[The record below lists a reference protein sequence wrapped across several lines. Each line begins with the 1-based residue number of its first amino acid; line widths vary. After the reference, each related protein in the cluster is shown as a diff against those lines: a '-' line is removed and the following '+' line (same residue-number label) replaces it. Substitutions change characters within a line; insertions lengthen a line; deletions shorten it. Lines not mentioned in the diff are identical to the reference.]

1 MIHSNLDI
9 SQCQVHSPACREDL
23 LASDPV
29 WPKLVF
35 GRVLSGIC
43 RVRDPKDFFSIPSSK
58 AEQPY
63 GLSWRILFL
72 ENFITIAFF
81 CQGLLN
87 QTEGNLEEVI
97 HSLQCKIPFL
107 HCCPLV
113 IGNEF
118 FLLWLLRDWQAA
130 VLLSKQH
137 FVPDKNP
144 HVHDLNSDVISS
156 KKSKRGLHQG

>member
-1 MIHSNLDI
+1 MQRGFTCIRSCLAKTGLWE
-9 SQCQVHSPACREDL
+9 SPVRHLQGQGPKGL
-23 LASDPV
+23 LLYPQLQSRAAI
-29 WPKLVF
+29 WT
-35 GRVLSGIC
+35 VL
-43 RVRDPKDFFSIPSSK
+43 K
-58 AEQPY
+58 EHE
-63 GLSWRILFL
+63 WILFL